1 MTTSNTQSQQDITA
15 TLGLD
20 KVGKRKLH
28 LTRWLLALSALAI
41 VVALAL
47 LYGLRSKKDSVQYV
61 TQPASRGSLVVT
73 VSASGTLEPI
83 NQVEVGIEVSG
94 TIKTVEVD
102 YNDQVK
108 VNQVMARLDT
118 SKFEAQVLQSEAAL
132 ESTRAKVLQAQ
143 ATVQETAAQMSRLER
158 VFALSNGKMPSQSDT
173 DAAKASLA
181 RAKAD
186 EASAKASMAQA
197 QAALDVIRTDLSKS
211 VIHSPIA
218 GVVLKRS
225 VEPGQTVAAS
235 LQSPVL
241 FTLAEDLAKMEL
253 QIDIDEADVGQVLKG
268 QEATFTVDAYP
279 DRTFPAH
286 VTQVRFGPQTVDGV
300 VTYKTVMQ
308 VDNSSLVLRPGMTAR
323 AVITVNK
330 VDNVLLIPNAALRF
344 TPPTPQVTATSRGG
358 GLMSAIL
365 PHPPRSESKK
375 PDEGANGK
383 TREQRVWT
391 LRQGQL
397 LAMTVTKGLSDGVLT
412 EVTGSSLE
420 PGMELVTDIVA
431 VK

>member
-20 KVGKRKLH
+20 KFGKRKLH
-28 LTRWLLALSALAI
+28 LTRWLVAISALAI

-47 LYGLRSKKDSVQYV
+47 LYGSHSKKDTVQYV
-61 TQPASRGSLVVT
+61 TQPVSRGSLVVT

-108 VNQVMARLDT
+108 VNQVMARLDP

-158 VFALSNGKMPSQSDT
+158 VFALSNGKMPSQSDM

-186 EASAKASMAQA
+186 EASAKAAMAQA

-211 VIHSPIA
+211 IIHSPIA

-268 QEATFTVDAYP
+268 QAATFTVDAYP

-308 VDNSSLVLRPGMTAR
+308 VDNSSLVLRPGMTA
-323 AVITVNK
+323 
-330 VDNVLLIPNAALRF
+330 
-344 TPPTPQVTATSRGG
+344 
-358 GLMSAIL
+358 
-365 PHPPRSESKK
+365 
-375 PDEGANGK
+375 
-383 TREQRVWT
+383 
-391 LRQGQL
+391 
-397 LAMTVTKGLSDGVLT
+397 
-412 EVTGSSLE
+412 SSL
-420 PGMELVTDIVA
+420 L
-431 VK
+431 KNS